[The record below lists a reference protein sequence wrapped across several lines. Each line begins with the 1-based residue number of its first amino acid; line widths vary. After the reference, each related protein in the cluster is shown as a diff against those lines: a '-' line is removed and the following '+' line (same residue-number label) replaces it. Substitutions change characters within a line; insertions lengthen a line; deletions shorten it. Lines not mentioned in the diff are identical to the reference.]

1 MKRKLED
8 YTFSKLEIK
17 ILKEIANENH
27 SLSLLM
33 RSLTIKPSRLSNN
46 LKKLRQKG
54 IVLFKKKVDK
64 SRKYVYFADSKHASL
79 LRELL
84 VTYSHINWEDV
95 LAGLGIEVLFQTLDY
110 SKNTFEDISEVTSWR
125 YSRNF
130 STLGIITFGQ
140 KGYSINPRFL
150 ILENFLIEY
159 QRFIMNSLVRSIS
172 ERAVILWQK
181 DFECL
186 VRAPKNSP
194 ISQENFMK
202 TATSSLSAFGVHVF
216 SEYDV
221 YFYSKKRKDL
231 RVEDVILH
239 TLLVERDSVRYATYS
254 LLLLKKELEKIDK
267 EYLFREAQRFDL
279 GLQVNAMLQFL
290 ETKGVRT
297 GLTLP
302 TWAEFVAKARE
313 YGVVD

>member
-8 YTFSKLEIK
+8 YTFGKLEIK

-33 RSLTIKPSRLSNN
+33 SSLTIKPSRLSYN
-46 LKKLRQKG
+46 LKKLDQKG
-54 IVLFKKKVDK
+54 IILFKKKVDK

-84 VTYSHINWEDV
+84 VTYDHVNWEDI

-110 SKNTFEDISEVTSWR
+110 SGNSLKGISKATSWR
-125 YSRNF
+125 YSRDF
-130 STLGIITFGQ
+130 SALGIIAFGQ
-140 KGYSINPRFL
+140 KGYGINPRFS
-150 ILENFLIEY
+150 ILEDFLNEY
-159 QRFIMNSLVRSIS
+159 QRFLMTTLVRSIS
-172 ERAVILWQK
+172 ERAIILWQK

-186 VRAPKNSP
+186 VRAPKSSS
-194 ISQENFMK
+194 ISQKNFMK
-202 TATSSLSAFGVHVF
+202 TATSSLSAFGVHIF

-221 YFYSKKRKDL
+221 YFYSKKRKNL

-239 TLLVERDSVRYATYS
+239 TLLIERDSVRYVTYS
-254 LLLLKKELEKIDK
+254 LLLLKKELERIDK
-267 EYLFREAQRFDL
+267 EYLFKEAQRFDL

-313 YGVVD
+313 YRVVD